1 MIVVTGVTGRLGRI
15 VIEDLLTRVSVD
27 QLVAVARH
35 PEQAA
40 ELAQRGVEVR
50 RGDYDDRESLV
61 DAFSGADRLLFVSSP
76 EVTPGVRRPQHENVV
91 DAAVRAA
98 VGHIVYTSAIKAHE
112 GAGFLEDHGVTEHL
126 IRDAGLTYTFLRNTF
141 YTEVFVNPPAVQAA
155 VDSGELRAADGGKP
169 LNTATIRDLG
179 LAASAVLT
187 GHGHE
192 DTAYELC
199 GPLWTF
205 PELAA
210 ALSEV
215 SGKPVAYRE
224 IPLEEAGEMAFVFE
238 LVRAG
243 FFAEPSAD
251 LEKLLGHPATGIRG
265 AVQEV
270 LRR

>member
-15 VIEDLLTRVSVD
+15 VIEDLLTRVPVD
-27 QLVAVARH
+27 RLVAVARN
-35 PEQAA
+35 PGKAA
-40 ELAQRGVEVR
+40 DLAERGVEVR

-61 DAFSGADRLLFVSSP
+61 DVFTGADRLLFVSSP
-76 EVTPGVRRPQHENVV
+76 DVTPGVRRRQHENVV

-98 VGHIVYTSAIKAHE
+98 VGHIAYTSAIKAHE
-112 GAGFLEDHGVTEHL
+112 GPGFLEDHAVTEHL

-141 YTEVFVNPPAVQAA
+141 YTEVFVNPPAVAAA

-187 GHGHE
+187 GNGHE
-192 DTAYELC
+192 HTAYELR

-205 PELAA
+205 PELAETISA
-210 ALSEV
+210 VA
-215 SGKPVAYRE
+215 GKPVVYRE
-224 IPLEEAGEMAFVFE
+224 IPLEETGEMAFVFE
-238 LVRAG
+238 LVRSG
-243 FFAEPSAD
+243 FFADPSED
-251 LEKLLGHPATGIRG
+251 LEKLLGRPAAGIRE

-270 LRR
+270 LGR